1 MFERE
6 ARREKILEAKNREL
20 RRMEKT
26 KGILCLG
33 GGPSTGSAVKKS
45 GIVGVFD
52 LKKKKKKIIYEDEE
66 AKEDPIKK
74 AEREFFEI
82 IEKVNMFFSIDFNN
96 QS

>member
-6 ARREKILEAKNREL
+6 ARREKILEANNREL

-45 GIVGVFD
+45 GLVGVFD
-52 LKKKKKKIIYEDEE
+52 LKKKKKKIILEDEVS
-66 AKEDPIKK
+66 KEDPIKK
-74 AEREFFEI
+74 AEHEYFEI
-82 IEKVNMFFSIDFNN
+82 NKKVTMYSFH
-96 QS
+96 